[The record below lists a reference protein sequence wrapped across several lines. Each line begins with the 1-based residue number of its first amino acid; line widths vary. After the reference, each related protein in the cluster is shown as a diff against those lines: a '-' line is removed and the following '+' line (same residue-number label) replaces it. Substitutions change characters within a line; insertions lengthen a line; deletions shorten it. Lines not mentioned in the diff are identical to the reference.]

1 MASSFSKFYPQK
13 ACYVAMA
20 FSYSK
25 LYLWPTKGMP
35 RCNRLLPI
43 LNFNLGWPTK
53 GMLRCGQMVGC
64 CWRRW
69 QVAVGWLVSR
79 VFLRQGV
86 HTKMLI
92 SWQARVLERKCRFR
106 GAGGVGGGAAPP
118 PAAHQILIKQV
129 LAAKMRLRSADTF
142 NRLIALLL
150 AWLVPVLLLCCG
162 SWRLRLWL
170 LSLLLVLVAVVVGPN
185 SNSNWS
191 TPPYKSLSRRSEPEL
206 ELEPVHPPRVDNCVV
221 DPNPNSNS
229 NRSTPPGSIIVLSIR
244 TRTRTRTG
252 PPPPA
257 R

>member
-1 MASSFSKFYPQK
+1 MAHIRD
-13 ACYVAMA
+13 AT
-20 FSYSK
+20 
-25 LYLWPTKGMP
+25 LWSDGW
-35 RCNRLLPI
+35 LL
-43 LNFNLGWPTK
+43 L
-53 GMLRCGQMVGC
+53 
-64 CWRRW
+64 

-79 VFLRQGV
+79 FFLRQGV

-92 SWQARVLERKCRFR
+92 SWQARVLARKCRFR

-170 LSLLLVLVAVVVGPN
+170 LSLLLVLVAVVVDPN

-191 TPPYKSLSRRSEPEL
+191 TPPYKSLSRRAEPEL
-206 ELEPVHPPRVDNCVV
+206 ELEPVHPPRLDNCVV

-229 NRSTPPGSIIVLSIR
+229 NRSTPPGSIIVCRSELELELEPVHR
-244 TRTRTRTG
+244 
-252 PPPPA
+252 PPA

>member
-1 MASSFSKFYPQK
+1 M
-13 ACYVAMA
+13 
-20 FSYSK
+20 
-25 LYLWPTKGMP
+25 
-35 RCNRLLPI
+35 
-43 LNFNLGWPTK
+43 
-53 GMLRCGQMVGC
+53 
-64 CWRRW
+64 
-69 QVAVGWLVSR
+69 
-79 VFLRQGV
+79 RQGV

-129 LAAKMRLRSADTF
+129 LAAKMRSADTF

-170 LSLLLVLVAVVVGPN
+170 LSLLLVLVAVVVDPN

-191 TPPYKSLSRRSEPEL
+191 TLPYKSLSRRSEPEL

-221 DPNPNSNS
+221 DPNSNSNS
-229 NRSTPPGSIIVLSIR
+229 NRSTH
-244 TRTRTRTG
+244 
-252 PPPPA
+252 PA